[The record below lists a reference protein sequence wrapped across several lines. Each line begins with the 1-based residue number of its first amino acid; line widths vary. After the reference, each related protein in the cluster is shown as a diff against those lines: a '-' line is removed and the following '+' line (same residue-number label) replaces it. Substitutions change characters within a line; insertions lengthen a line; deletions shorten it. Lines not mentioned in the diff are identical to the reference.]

1 MQSAIDRYVLLV
13 SDHNLAEYRACLKF
27 KPAYISLI
35 VTQRMDVVAQRLER
49 VLRQALPDSQVER
62 IGSTEQIP
70 LDGER
75 AETTMHWI
83 ECCFKPHSAA
93 WHGQRVAFNMTGGT
107 KLLSVLLGRAYPW
120 HEVHYQPHQPNQ
132 SQLWMDCFVPDQS
145 GQLQV
150 SAPIELTDIQ
160 PPLVSVVALYV
171 QPPKPHSPNP
181 IQSHPD
187 SKALALLR
195 LQAQQLQAPS
205 DDNLWPVLTPILNR
219 IWYEQPATGKTV
231 GVAWSEFAVAQAALR
246 VWFERLN
253 RLVPTNASPAVTW
266 DDRQVFL
273 PTVSN
278 KQLTDW
284 RRWISGDWYEQL
296 VAAWLLELGVPAYSL
311 QAGLQIIPDQ
321 SQGRESDLLL
331 MHRHQLHVIE
341 IKSDLPPNTALSAL
355 EAQVSSSAQSLG
367 KIIKVLVV
375 SPAIRAKAKP
385 AAWLEFLKHCAD
397 CRVRLIEA
405 GQADDLIGL
414 LR

>member
-1 MQSAIDRYVLLV
+1 MHSVIDRYVLLV
-13 SDHNLAEYRACLKF
+13 SDHNLAEYRACLRF
-27 KPAYISLI
+27 KPAHISLI

-62 IGSTEQIP
+62 IGSTVQIK

-83 ECCFKPHSAA
+83 ERCFQPHSAA
-93 WHGQRVAFNMTGGT
+93 WHEQRVAFNMTGGT

-120 HEVHYQPHQPNQ
+120 QEVHYQPHQPNQ
-132 SQLWMDCFVPDQS
+132 ARLWMDCFVPDQT

-150 SAPIELTDIQ
+150 STPIELTDIQ
-160 PPLVSVVALYV
+160 PSLASVVELYV
-171 QPPKPHSPNP
+171 QPPKVHTANP
-181 IQSHPD
+181 IFLQSD
-187 SKALALLR
+187 SQALALLR
-195 LQAQQLQAPS
+195 LQAQQLDAPN

-219 IWYEQPATGKTV
+219 IWYEQAATGKTI

-246 VWFERLN
+246 IWFKRLN
-253 RLVPTNASPAVTW
+253 RLLPTNTPAVTW
-266 DDRQVFL
+266 DDQQVFF

-278 KQLTDW
+278 KQLKDW

-296 VAAWLLELGVPAYSL
+296 IAAWLLESGVPAHFL
-311 QAGLQIIPDQ
+311 QAGVQIIPDQ

-331 MHRHQLHVIE
+331 MHKHQLHVIE

-385 AAWLEFLKHCAD
+385 AAWSEFAKHCTD
-397 CRVRLIEA
+397 HRVELIEA
-405 GQADDLIGL
+405 GQAADLKRL

>member
-27 KPAYISLI
+27 KPAYISLV

-75 AETTMHWI
+75 AATTMHWM
-83 ECCFKPHSAA
+83 EHCFQSHRAA
-93 WHGQRVAFNMTGGT
+93 WQGQRVAFNMTGGT

-120 HEVHYQPHQPNQ
+120 YEVHYQPHQPNQ
-132 SQLWMDCFVPDQS
+132 AQLWMDCFVPDQN

-160 PPLVSVVALYV
+160 PSLASVVALYV
-171 QPPKPHSPNP
+171 QPPKIHTSNS
-181 IQSHPD
+181 IFLQPD

-195 LQAQQLQAPS
+195 LQAQQLDVPT

-219 IWYEQPATGKTV
+219 IWYVQPVAGKTV
-231 GVAWSEFAVAQAALR
+231 GVAWSEFAVTQAALR
-246 VWFERLN
+246 RWFERLN
-253 RLVPTNASPAVTW
+253 RLLPSHTPAVTW
-266 DDRQVFL
+266 DDQQVFL
-273 PTVSN
+273 PTLSN
-278 KQLTDW
+278 KPCKDW

-296 VAAWLLELGVPAYSL
+296 VATWLLELGVQPHCL
-311 QAGLQIIPDQ
+311 QAGVQIIPDQ

-331 MHRHQLHVIE
+331 MHKHQLHVIE
-341 IKSDLPPNTALSAL
+341 IKSDLAPNTALSTL

-385 AAWLEFLKHCAD
+385 AAWSEFAKHCTD
-397 CRVRLIEA
+397 HQVRLIEA
-405 GQADDLIGL
+405 GQAADLQRL
-414 LR
+414 LG

>member
-1 MQSAIDRYVLLV
+1 MHRVIDRYVLLV

-35 VTQRMDVVAQRLER
+35 VTQRMDAVAQRLER
-49 VLRQALPDSQVER
+49 VLRQALPNSQVER
-62 IGSTEQIP
+62 IGGTDQIP

-75 AETTMHWI
+75 AETTVHWI

-93 WHGQRVAFNMTGGT
+93 WQAQCVAFNMTGGT

-120 HEVHYQPHQPNQ
+120 QVVHYQPHQPNQ
-132 SQLWMDCFVPDQS
+132 AQLWMDCFVPDQT

-150 SAPIELTDIQ
+150 TTPIELTDIQ

-171 QPPKPHSPNP
+171 QPPKIHTPNP
-181 IQSHPD
+181 IFLQPD
-187 SKALALLR
+187 SPALALLR
-195 LQAQQLQAPS
+195 LQGQQLQAPS
-205 DDNLWPVLTPILNR
+205 AENLWPALTPILNR
-219 IWYEQPATGKTV
+219 IWYEQPAVGKTV
-231 GVAWSEFAVAQAALR
+231 GIAWSEFVAEQSALR
-246 VWFERLN
+246 AWFERLN
-253 RLVPTNASPAVTW
+253 QLLPTSMPPAVTW
-266 DDRQVFL
+266 DDQQVFL

-278 KQLTDW
+278 KQLKDW

-296 VAAWLLELGVPAYSL
+296 VAAWLLELGVPAHSL

-331 MHRHQLHVIE
+331 MHKHQLHVIE
-341 IKSDLPPNTALSAL
+341 IKSDLPPNTALSTL
-355 EAQVSSSAQSLG
+355 EAQISSSTQSLG
-367 KIIKVLVV
+367 KISKVLVV
-375 SPAIRAKAKP
+375 SPVIKQHAKP

-405 GQADDLIGL
+405 GQADDLVSL